1 MKKNAKRNW
10 ATAQLSCENFFFCIA
25 TLQLYCNLAIV
36 LQERGLEKK
45 NCIAREGCSWRHC
58 IESQGIVLQPW
69 ECSWLGKL
77 YCNLGSVVGLENCI
91 ARGDLLA
98 R

>member
-1 MKKNAKRNW
+1 MQNGIELLPNCLVKF
-10 ATAQLSCENFFFCIA
+10 FFFCIA
-25 TLQLYCNLAIV
+25 TLQLYCKREGWKKKIV
-36 LQERGLEKK
+36 LQEKGVV
-45 NCIAREGCSWRHC
+45 G
-58 IESQGIVLQPW
+58 GIVL
-69 ECSWLGKL
+69 KAKAL